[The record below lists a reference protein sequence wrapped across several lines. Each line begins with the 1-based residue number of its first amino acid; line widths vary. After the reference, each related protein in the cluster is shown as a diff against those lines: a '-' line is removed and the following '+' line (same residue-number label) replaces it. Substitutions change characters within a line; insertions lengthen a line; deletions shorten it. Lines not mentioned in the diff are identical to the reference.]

1 MFHSHVGRES
11 SSLGLIGSFMV
22 EPAGSK
28 FLDPL
33 TGKESKSGWEM
44 MIANDKAGN
53 TTQYDFN
60 EQNQVFSLEGHEWP
74 FKPEMTGADML
85 SSLQFGS
92 SENLDVFIKQGAGG
106 PLHIPGDYIWQNH
119 RMPYM
124 ESGQWGYLRVLPA
137 GDQRVLPLNADRKIN
152 TAKEAPEKG
161 NVGSLSMRDK

>member
-1 MFHSHVGRES
+1 MFTPCVTGQADPATPTILSHAGDPVR
-11 SSLGLIGSFMV
+11 IHVFGS
-22 EPAGSK
+22 
-28 FLDPL
+28 
-33 TGKESKSGWEM
+33 
-44 MIANDKAGN
+44 
-53 TTQYDFN
+53 FN

-74 FKPEMTGADML
+74 LKPEMVGADML

-152 TAKEAPEKG
+152 TAKDAPGKG
-161 NVGSLSMRDK
+161 NIGPLSMRDK